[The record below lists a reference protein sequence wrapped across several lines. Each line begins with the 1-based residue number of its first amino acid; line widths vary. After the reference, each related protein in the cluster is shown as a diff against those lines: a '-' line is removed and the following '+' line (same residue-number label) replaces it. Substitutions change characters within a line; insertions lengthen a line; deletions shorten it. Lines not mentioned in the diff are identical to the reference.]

1 MGDVE
6 IASKFL
12 VKTCVNDTHFVQ
24 YTSMLIIAL
33 TMGLSSTYRGFT
45 TSPGTD
51 MLSPGLVSDGT
62 KCKDGHVSVYCCKI
76 NNL

>member
-1 MGDVE
+1 MDNVE

-12 VKTCVNDTHFVQ
+12 VELVQ
-24 YTSMLIIAL
+24 YISMLITAL
-33 TMGLSSTYRGFT
+33 TMGLSSIYRGFT

-62 KCKDGHVSVYCCKI
+62 KCKDGHVSVC
-76 NNL
+76 LL